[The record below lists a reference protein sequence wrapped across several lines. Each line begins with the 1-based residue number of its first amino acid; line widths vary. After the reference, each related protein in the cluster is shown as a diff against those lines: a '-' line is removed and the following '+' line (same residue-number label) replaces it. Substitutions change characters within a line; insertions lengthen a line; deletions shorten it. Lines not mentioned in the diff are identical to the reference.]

1 MPSTRSYHQLCPKS
15 VDKIGYNKVSNDN
28 DLAGTFTF
36 NKAVNPKQVL
46 KQFLPMNMLH
56 VFMTVTDGSDGCR
69 M

>member
-1 MPSTRSYHQLCPKS
+1 M
-15 VDKIGYNKVSNDN
+15 SNDN

-46 KQFLPMNMLH
+46 TKFLPMNMLH